1 MSFGT
6 VGFRR
11 MDDNTA
17 EDWALITRHH
27 EAYHGPRLADRVLA
41 LLRDLKGPKLGFQI
55 DRYDHSLQTATRA
68 LRAGADEETIVVAL
82 LHDIGDNLAP
92 ENHCEIAAGILKPY
106 VSEENYWLL
115 LNHVVFSGYY
125 FFHLTGGDRNAHRKL
140 RGHAAYAKT
149 KRFVEEWDGKSFD
162 PEYETLPLDTF
173 EPMVRRIFARPPR
186 SAWRPVELKSA

>member
-1 MSFGT
+1 MGLGT
-6 VGFRR
+6 VSFRC

-17 EDWALITRHH
+17 EDWVLIIKHH

-41 LLRDLKGPKLGFQI
+41 LLRGLKGPKLGFQI

-92 ENHCEIAAGILKPY
+92 ENHCEVAAGILKPY

-125 FFHLTGGDRNAHRKL
+125 FFHLTGGDRDAHLKL
-140 RGHAAYAKT
+140 RNHPAYART
-149 KRFVEEWDGKSFD
+149 KRFVEEWDGRSFD
-162 PEYETLPLDTF
+162 PDYDTLLLETF
-173 EPMVRRIFARPPR
+173 EPMVRRIFARTPR
-186 SAWRPVELKSA
+186 SAWRPAGLKSA